1 MSAKVGFVASQVLNN
16 FINGEYA
23 AATAGQTSAVVDP
36 STGEEYARAP
46 VSGRRD
52 VEAALGAAAGAFDAR
67 RDTTPAGRSPALL
80 PEAGAGQGRAGE
92 IVAPECRHTGKPG

>member
-46 VSGRRD
+46 VSGPDD
-52 VEAALGAAAGAFDAR
+52 VEAALGAAAGAFQGWR
-67 RDTTPAGRSPALL
+67 GPPTLITRQPAGRNSMRSRNGGRGRRLPA
-80 PEAGAGQGRAGE
+80 PGRGV
-92 IVAPECRHTGKPG
+92 IQ